1 MIDDRET
8 EAPYVANPFLGG
20 FPMIEPSPAPTGPVM
35 DPASGSGGATAEP
48 QSHTDDSTS
57 IGDRSEGA
65 SAAPTL
71 VGISSVDLRR
81 SAEKLASCSSGL
93 LVPHFVTH
101 QAPSPSFAFLHRAC
115 PLLCAGLHS
124 HDLQW
129 VHSGVLRDNSHS
141 SRALGLG
148 RGDWEPATTGRVC
161 DFVIAKAGRHELGIT
176 DMSFPGTPGR
186 IGKAIDGVRRF
197 GHRFVERVTV
207 GSFRV
212 SGRRA
217 GRRFP
222 TSHGLPGAAS
232 ESDRPN
238 CAGLQSPTNHRDL
251 TGLILRRPRFS

>member
-1 MIDDRET
+1 M
-8 EAPYVANPFLGG
+8 
-20 FPMIEPSPAPTGPVM
+20 M

-57 IGDRSEGA
+57 IADRPEGA

-93 LVPHFVTH
+93 LVP
-101 QAPSPSFAFLHRAC
+101 PSSPTRLLPPSFPFLHRAC

-124 HDLQW
+124 QDP
-129 VHSGVLRDNSHS
+129 
-141 SRALGLG
+141 RAATCQ
-148 RGDWEPATTGRVC
+148 RGNWEPETTARGC
-161 DFVIAKAGRHELGIT
+161 DFVIAKAGRRELGIA
-176 DMSFPGTPGR
+176 DMSFPGTPRR
-186 IGKAIDGVRRF
+186 IGKAIDGVGRF

-207 GSFRV
+207 GSLRV
-212 SGRRA
+212 SGRRV

-232 ESDRPN
+232 DSDRPN
-238 CAGLQSPTNHRDL
+238 CAGPQSPTNHRDL
-251 TGLILRRPRFS
+251 TSVILRRPRFS